1 MVVDPSKLKKPGR
14 RSLGAPPTDG
24 SPGIDDDIGLAHA
37 DSNEPA
43 ALLSPGNVN
52 GLTAPV
58 SAGTTRKQGTNDFP
72 PSAPVA
78 HSVVP
83 NSMSEQDRQEL
94 SATDEDHRGEN
105 EDEESASTTA
115 PRAATTGQG
124 RGEQTAARGRQRV
137 PLPEA
142 EARIPFT
149 TRVSISTKERLEDA
163 CHYLRVKHQDFIN
176 QAIVAHLKK
185 HGF

>member
-1 MVVDPSKLKKPGR
+1 
-14 RSLGAPPTDG
+14 
-24 SPGIDDDIGLAHA
+24 
-37 DSNEPA
+37 
-43 ALLSPGNVN
+43 
-52 GLTAPV
+52 
-58 SAGTTRKQGTNDFP
+58 
-72 PSAPVA
+72 
-78 HSVVP
+78 
-83 NSMSEQDRQEL
+83 MSEQDRQEL
-94 SATDEDHRGEN
+94 SATDEDRHGEN

-115 PRAATTGQG
+115 RRAPTTGQG

>member
-24 SPGIDDDIGLAHA
+24 SPGIDDDIGLAH
-37 DSNEPA
+37 DDGNEPA
-43 ALLSPGNVN
+43 ALLSQGNAS

-58 SAGTTRKQGTNDFP
+58 SSGTTRKQGTNDYP

-78 HSVVP
+78 HSVVANP
-83 NSMSEQDRQEL
+83 MSGQDRQEL
-94 SATDEDHRGEN
+94 SATDEDRRGKN
-105 EDEESASTTA
+105 EDEESASTSTR
-115 PRAATTGQG
+115 RASATGQG